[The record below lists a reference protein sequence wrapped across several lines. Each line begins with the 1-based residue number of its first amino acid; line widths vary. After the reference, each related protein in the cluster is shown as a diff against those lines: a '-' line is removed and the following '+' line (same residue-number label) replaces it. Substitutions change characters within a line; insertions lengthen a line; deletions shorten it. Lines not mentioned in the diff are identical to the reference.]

1 MFQIYS
7 SFFLGFNFDKLLK
20 QLNVVFRRRYNNIG
34 DRLRAITNILPAL
47 WMRNSTKR
55 LIILA
60 LF

>member
-34 DRLRAITNILPAL
+34 DRLRAITNIFPAL
-47 WMRNSTKR
+47 WIRNSTKR
-55 LIILA
+55 LIIFA